1 MEFKQIQ
8 RYSMIEIAAI
18 KGLATTMLGFLVMRV
33 VGATKYEN
41 EKQMQEL
48 RNTKLRLREACYG
61 QAKFLQ

>member
-1 MEFKQIQ
+1 
-8 RYSMIEIAAI
+8 MIEIAAI
-18 KGLATTMLGFLVMRV
+18 NGIATPMPGFLVMRV

-48 RNTKLRLREACYG
+48 RNTKLRLPEACYG